1 MKNLSAELKNR
12 LEKNQILNFQH
23 LSLITDEC
31 GLDHS
36 GLKTALATAIQNN
49 WISFDRITN
58 EMTSNLYN
66 PFWGIDQ
73 WDVEAENFW
82 WDMQCRATPSA

>member
-12 LEKNQILNFQH
+12 LEKNRILNLDHF
-23 LSLITDEC
+23 SVIADEC

-36 GLKTALATAIQNN
+36 GLKTAIATAMQNN

-66 PFWGIDQ
+66 SFWDIDQ
-73 WDVEAENFW
+73 WDVEAENSW
-82 WDMQCRATPSA
+82 WNMQCSSAAFT